1 MGWIIFGCIIGLFAG
16 ILSLSAVVTVHYS
29 EEFLIWIGAGPFRYG
44 VLVTE
49 EEQAAREAK
58 KKQKEKKKKTVPVK
72 KKNSN
77 VRQKKPSQ
85 PKKKPQKGNVKET
98 VGIVLDL
105 IRAIAGPL
113 PFLLRHFRV
122 TGLDVQV
129 VVGGEDAA
137 EVALNYGKLCGIV
150 HGSLA
155 ALKNLISVRIK
166 RVDIFCNFCSE
177 ETNQQINF
185 KLIIRLGILLW
196 AALRMAGRFLVY
208 TFRRVVPERTAVSQ
222 QTSDR
227 QKTAGSYNK

>member
-58 KKQKEKKKKTVPVK
+58 KKQKEKKKKAVPVK
-72 KKNSN
+72 KKSSN
-77 VRQKKPSQ
+77 VRKKRPSQ

-105 IRAIAGPL
+105 IRAVAGPL

-122 TGLDVQV
+122 TGLKAWI
-129 VVGGEDAA
+129 VVGGDDAA
-137 EVALNYGKLCGIV
+137 EIALNYGKLSGVV

-155 ALKNLISVRIK
+155 ALRNLIPVRVK
-166 RVDIFCNFCSE
+166 RIDLFCDFCSS
-177 ETNQQINF
+177 ETRQQIDF
-185 KLIIRLGILLW
+185 KVKIRIGILLW
-196 AALRMAGRFLVY
+196 TALRMGGRFLVY
-208 TFRRVVPERTAVSQ
+208 TYNRAVPSGTAAAKK
-222 QTSDR
+222 TADR
-227 QKTAGSYNK
+227 QKAAGSHRN